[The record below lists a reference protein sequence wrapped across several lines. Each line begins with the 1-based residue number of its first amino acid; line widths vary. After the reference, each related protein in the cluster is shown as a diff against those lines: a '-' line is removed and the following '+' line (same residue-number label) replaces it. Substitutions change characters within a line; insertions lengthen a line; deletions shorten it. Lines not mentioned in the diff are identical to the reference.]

1 MFHSS
6 TQRLVDYWRSIRSG
20 DEAPARAAF
29 DPARLADVLP
39 QLFVVGKD
47 GDRLPFRLAGGL
59 PTDLHGR
66 GLRGEDFAALW
77 SAQGRGAVAGAVF
90 AAIRDREPVV
100 LRAEGVTADGQ
111 PLGLEIV
118 LAPLTGPSGE
128 IDRLVGLYQP
138 TTTVARLRGRPIV
151 ELHPRLTVYAAPQA
165 EPHLKLAAVDGRR
178 IA

>member
-6 TQRLVDYWRSIRSG
+6 TQRLVDYWRSLRTG
-20 DEAPARAAF
+20 DQAPARAAF
-29 DPARLADVLP
+29 DPARMADVLP
-39 QLFVVGKD
+39 QVFIVGLD
-47 GDRLPFRLAGGL
+47 GDALPFRLAGGL
-59 PTDLHGR
+59 LTDLHGR
-66 GLRGEDFAALW
+66 GLRGEDFGRLW
-77 SAQGRGAVAGAVF
+77 SRQGRGALNGA
-90 AAIRDREPVV
+90 AAAAVRDREPVV
-100 LRAEGVTADGQ
+100 LRAEGFTDEGQ

-118 LAPLTGPSGE
+118 LAPLTGPDGR

-138 TTTVARLRGRPIV
+138 TTTVARLRNRPLV